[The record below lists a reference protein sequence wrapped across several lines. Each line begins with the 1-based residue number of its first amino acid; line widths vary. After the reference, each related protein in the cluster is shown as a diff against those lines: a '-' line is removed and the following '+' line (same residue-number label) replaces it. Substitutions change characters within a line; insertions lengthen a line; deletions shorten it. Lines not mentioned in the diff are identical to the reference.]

1 MRGNTCA
8 ASASL
13 DSASAALPAN
23 RRCDE
28 RTASLS
34 SATPDDDDDDDDEE
48 DGDDEDED
56 EDRCA
61 EAGTEEDGDESERKS
76 AMRASTASPSGG
88 AHSAQ

>member
-13 DSASAALPAN
+13 DSASAALPASS
-23 RRCDE
+23 RCDD

-34 SATPDDDDDDDDEE
+34 SATPDDDE
-48 DGDDEDED
+48 DEDED
-56 EDRCA
+56 EDDRCCVEADAEDDDEA
-61 EAGTEEDGDESERKS
+61 EADDESERKS
-76 AMRASTASPSGG
+76 AMRASTASPSGA